1 MEGKGGE
8 MKTILAPFDFSERSE
23 YAFNIAREFA
33 VAFGARLI
41 LFFVISQE
49 QAMFAKEIMVESNV
63 AIPDYSDEE
72 LLRRKKKHVMQ
83 QFETFIRKQKIE
95 NIALSTEVDVG
106 NPVEKILEAI
116 KKFKVDLVVMGTH
129 GRTGI
134 NLALVGSVAE
144 KIVRLSPVPVTTVK
158 ATGISK
164 GRGIPK

>member
-1 MEGKGGE
+1 

-23 YAFNIAREFA
+23 YAFNVAREFA
-33 VAFGARLI
+33 GAFGARLI

-49 QAMFAKEIMVESNV
+49 QVMFAKEIMVESNFS
-63 AIPDYSDEE
+63 IPDYSDEE

-83 QFETFIRKQKIE
+83 EFETFIRKQKIE

-106 NPVEKILEAI
+106 NPVERILDAI

-158 ATGISK
+158 APGLS
-164 GRGIPK
+164 GGSGMPK